1 VPGYVLDG
9 GVWKE
14 PQVIYA
20 MDAGVWKEVTTG
32 EETMPASTPIGTVI
46 RGGAYAGNVTLAGK
60 TYGLIVGDSNYQ
72 ERALYWSE
80 ADGTHP
86 SNNFDGK
93 ANTEALLNNVSGNT
107 DNYAAEFC
115 ASRRQAGYYD
125 WYLPSIGELATII
138 TNNASIP
145 SPYKLTFSSGAYVG
159 YLTSTQDSS
168 TTVLT
173 RNSAN
178 GQLAVTK
185 TTDLRVA
192 RAVRRVLLA

>member
-1 VPGYVLDG
+1 
-9 GVWKE
+9 VWKE

-20 MDAGVWKEVTTG
+20 MDAGVWKTVVAG

-60 TYGLIVGDSNYQ
+60 TYGLIVGSSTYQ

-80 ADGTHP
+80 TIGSHP
-86 SNNFDGK
+86 ASIFDGK
-93 ANTEALLNNVSGNT
+93 ANTEALLNNVSANIEFF
-107 DNYAAEFC
+107 AAEFC
-115 ASRRQAGYYD
+115 ASRRDGAYYD
-125 WYLPSIGELATII
+125 WYLPSTGELATII
-138 TNNASIP
+138 TNNAAIP
-145 SPYKLTFSSGAYVG
+145 APYKLVFGGGASAS
-159 YLTSTQDSS
+159 YLTSTQETT
-168 TTVLT
+168 TTVFS

-178 GQLAVTK
+178 SQVIVAK